1 MVNFRITV
9 YKEAVK
15 DSEVMIR
22 VTCEERY
29 KDLAFEADMGI
40 ADSIKKVLKLMNCKE
55 SDELAKKLA
64 KQALLDF
71 TEDRVLQVY
80 KQRGSIVRSN
90 GEQVILL
97 DKPYDLNGVSTGYAD
112 GDKFFNNTLV
122 QCASRERVEADLDTL
137 TNTVKVGITTP
148 SAWIA
153 LAAAFTGIYR
163 EVTGTVADS
172 GIIINIAGKSGKGK
186 TSLVRFIASMFES
199 RDINSC
205 MLNGQVGN
213 TELGITRK
221 ITQLRLSPLVIDEI
235 LGKKARKAKAEAQDI
250 RGLIFTLDGE
260 TMSHRGGIKILR
272 DLNGMKNLVPKFL
285 TSEVAFS
292 HILGAIDDKL
302 GHMRRYLELSD
313 KTGNIFESG
322 ERVEVIEQQS
332 DFDNTVLVEEF
343 IKELLA
349 SQHEKVELNKLI
361 KDLNSDEACR
371 KNRNAK
377 RAAVILRCYVLLCQ
391 VLGIKEQTEDM
402 KQFILDC
409 YEIARQNVF
418 AGNKRVSIDF
428 EDCIERITPV
438 IKDIKGVKI
447 ALVADMKAILGVE
460 YSTFCDCMTSGKY
473 TVQFGELDAIV
484 KTIDGKSQRVH
495 TIVRGGGADV

>member
-1 MVNFRITV
+1 MVDFRITV

-64 KQALLDF
+64 EQALLDF

-80 KQRGSIVRSN
+80 RQRGSIMRST

-97 DKPYDLNGVSTGYAD
+97 DKPYDINGVSTGYAD
-112 GDKFFNNTLV
+112 GDKFFNNTIV
-122 QCASRERVEADLDTL
+122 QCAFRERVEADLDTL
-137 TNTVKVGITTP
+137 TNTVKMGITTP

-199 RDINSC
+199 RDSNNC
-205 MLNGQVGN
+205 MMNGQVGN

-235 LGKKARKAKAEAQDI
+235 LGKKALKAKAEAQYI
-250 RGLIFTLDGE
+250 RGLIFALDGE

-272 DLNGMKNLVPKFL
+272 ALNGMKNLVPKFL

-313 KTGNIFESG
+313 KNGDIFESG
-322 ERVEVIEQQS
+322 EQVEVIEQQS
-332 DFDNTVLVEEF
+332 DFDNTVIIEKF
-343 IKELLA
+343 IKKLLT
-349 SQHEKVELNKLI
+349 SKHEKYEINKLVRE
-361 KDLNSDEACR
+361 LNSDEACR
-371 KNRNAK
+371 TNRNAK
-377 RAAVILRCYVLLCQ
+377 RAAVILRSYVLLCQ
-391 VLGIKEQTEDM
+391 ALGIKEQTEDM

-418 AGNKRVSIDF
+418 AGNKKMLIDV
-428 EDCIERITPV
+428 EDCLKRITPV
-438 IKDIKGVKI
+438 IKDIKGVKVV
-447 ALVADMKAILGVE
+447 LVDDLRTILGAK
-460 YSTFCDCMTSGKY
+460 YTTFCEQMTSGNHK
-473 TVQFGELDAIV
+473 VQFGEQDAFT
-484 KTIDGKSQRVH
+484 KTIDRKSRRVH
-495 TIVRGGGADV
+495 TIVKGGDADV